1 MTQGACAAPGG
12 GTLDPDSA
20 SGTNHSPYTSGS
32 KHTPAPVGVIQGP

>member
-20 SGTNHSPYTSGS
+20 SDTNHSPSTGGS
-32 KHTPAPVGVIQGP
+32 KHTPAPAVVILGP